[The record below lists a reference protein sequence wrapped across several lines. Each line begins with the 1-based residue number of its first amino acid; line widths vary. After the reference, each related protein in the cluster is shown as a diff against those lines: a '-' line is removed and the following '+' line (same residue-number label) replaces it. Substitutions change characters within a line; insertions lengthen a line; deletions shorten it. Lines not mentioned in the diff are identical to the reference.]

1 MNVKSVGSATMKAGN
16 ALESLGRTDDM
27 LAVIGII
34 MLVGVIVS
42 SYGAFWQ
49 GRLAAAQFKDKCSCE
64 PGQTGQIEHANAKTL
79 AYQIGT
85 TVVSILIVALIIY
98 IFRKQFY
105 KFSSK

>member
-64 PGQTGQIEHANAKTL
+64 PGQTGQIEHAKTL

>member
-64 PGQTGQIEHANAKTL
+64 PGQTGQIEHAKTL
-79 AYQIGT
+79 AYTIGT
-85 TVVSILIVALIIY
+85 TVVSILIVTLIIY
-98 IFRKQFY
+98 IFRKQFSD

>member
-64 PGQTGQIEHANAKTL
+64 PGQTGQIEHAKTL
-79 AYQIGT
+79 AYTIGT
-85 TVVSILIVALIIY
+85 TTISILIVALIIY
-98 IFRKQFY
+98 IFRKQFSD

>member
-1 MNVKSVGSATMKAGN
+1 MNVKSVGSATMKASS
-16 ALESLGRTDDM
+16 AVDSLARTDDM

-64 PGQTGQIEHANAKTL
+64 PGQTGQIEHAKTL
-79 AYQIGT
+79 AYTIGT
-85 TVVSILIVALIIY
+85 TTISLLIVALIIY
-98 IFRKQFY
+98 IFRKQFSD

>member
-49 GRLAAAQFKDKCSCE
+49 GRLAAAQFKDQCSCK
-64 PGQTGQIEHANAKTL
+64 PGQTGQIEQAKTL
-79 AYQIGT
+79 AYTIGT

-98 IFRKQFY
+98 IFRKQFSD